1 MLEGYSVCQHCFEA
15 TPGVFTVDGLTY
27 CEDCY
32 PLVAPADDSEQTNSE
47 AISRSSSS
55 ENASAKGNTQPP
67 SPMTLRT
74 SGRPV
79 KKGVFASPPI
89 PAPQPSKTWTPSR
102 RVSRRRIRK
111 YEDVRVLHRGRHL
124 EFLGSAIKTGVHD
137 GLNPLWAQE
146 NERPGKY
153 TWVGVYQRR
162 EEDFIVASRIAR
174 PDGPGSGVAFRFSR
188 EKLLSFLR
196 RAIPNSSP
204 REKTIWQ
211 WALSEIE
218 LDEEGRFAD

>member
-1 MLEGYSVCQHCFEA
+1 MLDGYSVCQHCFEA

-32 PLVAPADDSEQTNSE
+32 PLVAPEEDSAKTNLE
-47 AISRSSSS
+47 GIDRNPSSGP
-55 ENASAKGNTQPP
+55 ASAKEKGNVP

-79 KKGVFASPPI
+79 KKGVFAPPPI

-102 RVSRRRIRK
+102 RVSRRPLRK
-111 YEDVRVLHRGRHL
+111 YEDVRVLHRGRQL
-124 EFLGSAIKTGVHD
+124 EFVGSIIKTGVHE
-137 GLNPLWAQE
+137 GLNPLWTQE

-162 EEDFIVASRIAR
+162 EEDFILASRIAR
-174 PDGPGSGVAFRFSR
+174 PGGPGSGVAFRFSK

-196 RAIPNSSP
+196 RAIPNASP

-218 LDEEGRFAD
+218 